1 MSISLS
7 KTSHQ
12 ATLSQTASGGA
23 VGGDPVEALR
33 QRVVQRVVE
42 AYCDSALRFE
52 LIRYGVNDL
61 ALDSS
66 TAGHVTDMELDSLGC
81 ANETKLLEELDGL
94 LRRFTDNDK
103 KLDQKE
109 CADAIQIVCRPKS
122 GYSKGLVFDTAERR
136 VVEFCR
142 ANRVKV
148 KVGFLRWEI
157 P

>member
-7 KTSHQ
+7 KKSHQ
-12 ATLSQTASGGA
+12 APLAEIAFGGTLK
-23 VGGDPVEALR
+23 GDPVELLR
-33 QRVVQRVVE
+33 QRVAQRVYE
-42 AYCDSALRFE
+42 AYCDSALRIE
-52 LIRYGVNDL
+52 LIRHGVSDL
-61 ALDSS
+61 ALDPS
-66 TAGHVTDMELDSLGC
+66 TAGHVTDMELDSLGYV
-81 ANETKLLEELDGL
+81 NEARLLDELDSL

-109 CADAIQIVCRPKS
+109 RADAIQIVCRPKP
-122 GYSKGLVFDTAERR
+122 GFAKGLAFDIAEKR